1 MEPAKRTAV
10 DVVDKADDVLESFGQ
25 EPNMF
30 AKQLANS
37 LDDPRD
43 EPDTDQK
50 AGRSAAD
57 MTEVTES
64 VNINVAS
71 TSFGVEET
79 KSLGMQ
85 NPDLDMVA

>member
-43 EPDTDQK
+43 EPDTDHK
-50 AGRSAAD
+50 RSAAD

-71 TSFGVEET
+71 TSFGVEEN